1 MSNDLQLSSPIENAL
16 MRGDLSRLTEAE
28 RLSYYKSLCASLSL
42 NALTQPLIYITLNG
56 KLTLYVTK
64 GCTEQ
69 LRGIH
74 KVSIKITSRESIEG
88 VYVVTAEAS
97 LPDGR
102 CDSATGAVTI
112 QNLKG
117 EMLANAFMKAETKAK
132 RRVTLSLLG
141 LNMLDESEVEDIPNV
156 NKQEVKP
163 SASPKLESHAG
174 KTPPLTHPIATP
186 KLDDLGGT
194 ATTAKIPT
202 TISTTLDGTTECS
215 TKTIDE
221 LKQEVRKH
229 CLSLRWGR
237 KELSDYTSFR
247 FQKDQALLTQ
257 TELIEAVKELQEKVD
272 QSYDPK

>member
-1 MSNDLQLSSPIENAL
+1 MSNELQLSSPIENAL

-28 RLSYYKSLCASLSL
+28 RLSYYKSFCSSLGL
-42 NALTQPLIYITLNG
+42 NPLTQPLSYITLSG
-56 KLTLYVTK
+56 KLTLYASK
-64 GCTEQ
+64 GCAEQ
-69 LRGIH
+69 LRSIH
-74 KVSIKITSRESIEG
+74 KVSIKITYRESIEG
-88 VYVVTAEAS
+88 VYVVTAEAY

-141 LNMLDESEVEDIPNV
+141 LNMLDESEVEDIPHG

-163 SASPKLESHAG
+163 A
-174 KTPPLTHPIATP
+174 ATP
-186 KLDDLGGT
+186 KLEAPIGKAPSVAPT
-194 ATTAKIPT
+194 APLPVPT
-202 TISTTLDGTTECS
+202 TNATISDGTMECS

-237 KELSDYTSFR
+237 KELSDYTTFR

-257 TELIEAVKELQEKVD
+257 AELIEAVKDLQEKVD
-272 QSYDPK
+272 QAYDPK

>member
-1 MSNDLQLSSPIENAL
+1 MSNELQLSSPIENAL

-28 RLSYYKSLCASLSL
+28 RLSYYKSFCSSLGL
-42 NALTQPLIYITLNG
+42 NALTQPMSYITLNG
-56 KLTLYVTK
+56 KLVLYATK

-69 LRGIH
+69 LRSIH

-141 LNMLDESEVEDIPNV
+141 LNLLDECEVDDIPSA

-163 SASPKLESHAG
+163 ALASPKLEV
-174 KTPPLTHPIATP
+174 PILKVPIVAP
-186 KLDDLGGT
+186 T
-194 ATTAKIPT
+194 APIPT
-202 TISTTLDGTTECS
+202 MNATISDGPTECS

-237 KELSDYTSFR
+237 KELSDYTAFK

-257 TELIEAVKELQEKVD
+257 VELTEAVKDLQEKVD
-272 QSYDPK
+272 QAYDPK